1 MPPRLQK
8 NRVHSGISRDS
19 SENGVQAGWLAE
31 RVEFEPS
38 GDLVTVYPHYGAG
51 ALISF
56 RANAIAAK
64 LYMSLGFVETG
75 LDDDEF
81 GEPNY
86 KLAGA
91 TLDKHR

>member
-1 MPPRLQK
+1 MLE
-8 NRVHSGISRDS
+8 G
-19 SENGVQAGWLAE
+19 
-31 RVEFEPS
+31 VEFELS
-38 GDLVTVYPHYGAG
+38 GDLVTVYPHCGAG

-81 GEPNY
+81 GEPKY
-86 KLAGA
+86 KLAGLHWTSIA
-91 TLDKHR
+91 SRGVSRFVSPSGGCRKERSARGD

>member
-1 MPPRLQK
+1 MRGFCRFSQRIANIANCL
-8 NRVHSGISRDS
+8 
-19 SENGVQAGWLAE
+19 LE

-38 GDLVTVYPHYGAG
+38 GDLVTVYPHCGAG

-91 TLDKHR
+91 ALDKHR

>member
-1 MPPRLQK
+1 L
-8 NRVHSGISRDS
+8 DC
-19 SENGVQAGWLAE
+19 LLE

-38 GDLVTVYPHYGAG
+38 GDLVTVYPHCGAG